1 MVFLDAISCEDGDVS
16 RVLLAVLTAANIVMI
31 MVSFIGSVLAC
42 TNVCCDPAQ
51 PGTVSKYKCKHL
63 ARL

>member
-1 MVFLDAISCEDGDVS
+1 MKIILDAISCEDGEVS

-31 MVSFIGSVLAC
+31 MMSFMGSVLAC

-51 PGTVSKYKCKHL
+51 SGNVSS
-63 ARL
+63 